1 MYNQHIQIIQINKEE
16 FMATEAQK
24 RAHKKYCDKTYKA
37 FTVNAKIA
45 EYEKISEY
53 CEKNDISKAQLLL
66 RSALYCI
73 DNDIDLGGNK

>member
-1 MYNQHIQIIQINKEE
+1 MQINKGE

-53 CEKNDISKAQLLL
+53 CEKNGVSKAQLLL

-73 DNDIDLGGNK
+73 RSE

>member
-1 MYNQHIQIIQINKEE
+1 MPKATAAKIRANNKYN
-16 FMATEAQK
+16 A
-24 RAHKKYCDKTYKA
+24 KTYKA

-73 DNDIDLGGNK
+73 DNDIDLRGNK

>member
-1 MYNQHIQIIQINKEE
+1 MTVTKAHIN
-16 FMATEAQK
+16 AS
-24 RAHKKYCDKTYKA
+24 KKYNAKTYKA

-53 CEKNDISKAQLLL
+53 CEKNDVSKAQLLL

-73 DNDIDLGGNK
+73 DNDIDLRGNK

>member
-1 MYNQHIQIIQINKEE
+1 LAVTKAHIN
-16 FMATEAQK
+16 AS
-24 RAHKKYCDKTYKA
+24 KKYNAKTYKA

-53 CEKNDISKAQLLL
+53 CEKNDVSKAQLLL

-73 DNDIDLGGNK
+73 DNDIDLRGNK

>member
-1 MYNQHIQIIQINKEE
+1 MPKATAAKIRANNKYN
-16 FMATEAQK
+16 A
-24 RAHKKYCDKTYKA
+24 KTYKA

-73 DNDIDLGGNK
+73 DNDIDLHGNK

>member
-1 MYNQHIQIIQINKEE
+1 MPKATAAKIRANNKYN
-16 FMATEAQK
+16 A
-24 RAHKKYCDKTYKA
+24 KTYKA

-73 DNDIDLGGNK
+73 DNDIDLHGSK

>member
-1 MYNQHIQIIQINKEE
+1 MAVTKAHIN
-16 FMATEAQK
+16 AS
-24 RAHKKYCDKTYKA
+24 KKNNAKTYKA

-53 CEKNDISKAQLLL
+53 CEKNDVSKAQLLL

-73 DNDIDLGGNK
+73 DNDIDLRGNK